1 MIEAQDLTLKYMN
14 GNGVFDLNFKVEKG
28 EVVGFIGPDNAGKTT
43 TVRILMGFHR
53 SSRGQA
59 LINGMNTYLKA
70 PAIKKS
76 LGYISDDPAFF
87 EGMRVKSYL
96 NFMGRLRRLNSAN
109 YEKRR
114 AELAETFS
122 LDLASKIDR
131 MNSEEKQKVSIV
143 SAFLHNPDVY
153 ILDEPFNHL
162 NPALQSQLANLIIEE
177 KKKGKTFFLTSQ
189 MFSEVERVADRI
201 ALVRSGKMIEI
212 DDVISLKAKEIKSY
226 RVKFAEPPNLE
237 QFKKFGFGFKR
248 INVTDFEIYAPGNRI
263 DALVKVLSHEKVLI
277 FNSNEQTL
285 EESFQKFYSRK
296 EEAIQ

>member
-28 EVVGFIGPDNAGKTT
+28 EVVGFIGPDNSGKTT

-201 ALVRSGKMIEI
+201 A
-212 DDVISLKAKEIKSY
+212 
-226 RVKFAEPPNLE
+226 
-237 QFKKFGFGFKR
+237 
-248 INVTDFEIYAPGNRI
+248 
-263 DALVKVLSHEKVLI
+263 
-277 FNSNEQTL
+277 
-285 EESFQKFYSRK
+285 
-296 EEAIQ
+296 